1 MPSGQSSGPVIG
13 VIEPPVIV
21 TLAVQKPTA
30 GSVQDSLKAYEKDIQ
45 DELYYHGFMTRAEAD
60 TFLKKNG
67 QFLVRRIEESD
78 QFYFVVSV
86 LWNDEKLH
94 YKIQRTPGKNY
105 FYLNKSLK
113 KPKTTVPSLIRYHRH
128 YQTPINET
136 SKAILQQPVQR
147 NHYAIYREQ
156 IIIGE
161 KLGHGEF
168 GEVFAGRLR
177 LGFFRKV
184 NVAVKTMKS
193 DNKSLSMDERIQ
205 FLREANIM
213 MQLKH
218 KNVIRLY
225 GVCAYEDPI
234 WIVLEAAKGGSLL
247 SRIQKKENPPSVSLL
262 EKFSREV
269 CEGMAYLE
277 KYKIIHCDLATRNC
291 LVNEE
296 DVVKIADFGLSIKG
310 ILSKKIHAHA
320 KVPFKWYAPEVL
332 INAVLSASN
341 DVWSYGVTLFEI
353 WSRGDEPYSGIP
365 GAQISAGVRAGTL
378 RPQPSKDMPNY
389 VIQIMEQAL
398 TFDYKKRPTFC
409 ELRTHFFENKKKKHF
424 LFQ

>member
-1 MPSGQSSGPVIG
+1 MSSDQSSGPVIG
-13 VIEPPVIV
+13 VIEPPVNV
-21 TLAVQKPTA
+21 TLAVQKPIP

-67 QFLVRRIEESD
+67 QFLVRRIEECD
-78 QFYFVVSV
+78 QFHFVVSV
-86 LWNDEKLH
+86 LWNNEKLH
-94 YKIQRTPGKNY
+94 YKIKRTPRKNY
-105 FYLNKSLK
+105 FYLNKK
-113 KPKTTVPSLIRYHRH
+113 KPKTTVPSLIRYHR
-128 YQTPINET
+128 YDQAPINET
-136 SKAILQQPVQR
+136 SKAILQHPVQR

-156 IIIGE
+156 IIMGE

-247 SRIQKKENPPSVSLL
+247 SRVKKEENPPTVRLL

-277 KYKIIHCDLATRNC
+277 KYKIIHCDLAARNC

-310 ILSKKIHAHA
+310 ILSKNVAHA
-320 KVPFKWYAPEVL
+320 KVPFKWYGPEVL
-332 INAVLSASN
+332 INAILSASN

-353 WSRGDEPYSGIP
+353 WSRGDEPYTGIP
-365 GAQISAGVRAGTL
+365 SIQIIAGVREGTL
-378 RPQPSKDMPNY
+378 RPQPSNDMPNS
-389 VIQIMEQAL
+389 VAQIMEQAL
-398 TFDYKKRPTFC
+398 TFDYKKRPTFS
-409 ELRTHFFENKKKKHF
+409 ELRSRFYENKKKKHF
-424 LFQ
+424 LFL